1 MGSSLGREGLHSP
14 GPHVGRSQPLR
25 RGRGAFGR
33 RGLQGWP
40 RQRHGLRH
48 LRHPLRRV
56 LPNWQLPRALSGVTK
71 DGH

>member
-1 MGSSLGREGLHSP
+1 
-14 GPHVGRSQPLR
+14 
-25 RGRGAFGR
+25 
-33 RGLQGWP
+33 
-40 RQRHGLRH
+40 